1 MEETRSPCET
11 AAPLKCCFVHC
22 TLHRGCVTYGHVSG
36 CTDMNINGGQSVKG
50 TPGPHVC
57 KPTTFPLLGCNSWFP
72 SQEVEKEHKMERT
85 RPRHFSLLIITLFA
99 QHKDNLIRTTACRKK
114 NQHGDFAATQQKPIM
129 QCGKCIRSGIPLRCW
144 ERANISCLTSR
155 GHVLSLRP
163 LCRVCL

>member
-99 QHKDNLIRTTACRKK
+99 KHKDNLIRTTACRKK
-114 NQHGDFAATQQKPIM
+114 TSTLILQQSNKSTSCNVGNAFAPAFLSAVGSAP
-129 QCGKCIRSGIPLRCW
+129 
-144 ERANISCLTSR
+144 TS
-155 GHVLSLRP
+155 P
-163 LCRVCL
+163 A